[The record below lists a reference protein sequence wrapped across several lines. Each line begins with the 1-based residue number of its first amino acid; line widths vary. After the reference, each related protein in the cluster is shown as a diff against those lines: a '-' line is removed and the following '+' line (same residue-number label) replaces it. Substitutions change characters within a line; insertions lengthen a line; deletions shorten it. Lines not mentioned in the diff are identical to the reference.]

1 MPRYGFIAIDDRGRE
16 YRAVDEAMSEAALEG
31 RLRKAGHWV
40 AKAWEIR
47 PMLQKGGLFGGSI
60 RVPTRPLTEFFLQL
74 SMQLKAGIP
83 VLTALSGEAGES
95 PHPGLKR
102 VVQDLSERVQS
113 GQTLSEAM
121 AAHPKAFPR
130 VVVNL
135 TKAGEASGNLAETCN
150 RIRLYMEWQER
161 IMADMRQ
168 ALTYPAFVLVCALAF
183 VFIVFTLLIPRFAK
197 LLAELNVPLPLLT
210 QIMMRTSDF
219 FVHNWAGVLGGVAAT
234 WAGLHFGTRLSPGFA
249 LLVDRAKLKIPVIG
263 GLWCMIGMA
272 RFAQNL
278 GVMYGAGIALPEALG
293 MVAGLTGNRVL
304 EKSITEL
311 RQAVTEGR
319 QMHSVMGSHPIFS
332 KLVSQMIA
340 VGETTGSLATA
351 LENVSDYYN
360 EVLPR
365 QIKRM
370 FSLLEPLMIVGLVG
384 FVGMVALSIFLPI
397 VSLLNI
403 R

>member
-1 MPRYGFIAIDDRGRE
+1 MTAQTLVLASANRDKAAEISAILAAVPGLTLVPRPEDVPD
-16 YRAVDEAMSEAALEG
+16 VDETGTTLVENA
-31 RLRKAGHWV
+31 R
-40 AKAWEIR
+40 
-47 PMLQKGGLFGGSI
+47 
-60 RVPTRPLTEFFLQL
+60 
-74 SMQLKAGIP
+74 LKAR
-83 VLTALSGEAGES
+83 ALCAATGLAAVADDTGLEVDALDGAPGVYSARFAGE
-95 PHPGLKR
+95 GA
-102 VVQDLSERVQS
+102 
-113 GQTLSEAM
+113 T
-121 AAHPKAFPR
+121 
-130 VVVNL
+130 
-135 TKAGEASGNLAETCN
+135 
-150 RIRLYMEWQER
+150 Y
-161 IMADMRQ
+161 ADN
-168 ALTYPAFVLVCALAF
+168 V
-183 VFIVFTLLIPRFAK
+183 AK

-340 VGETTGSLATA
+340 VGETTPA
-351 LENVSDYYN
+351 
-360 EVLPR
+360 
-365 QIKRM
+365 
-370 FSLLEPLMIVGLVG
+370 F
-384 FVGMVALSIFLPI
+384 
-397 VSLLNI
+397 
-403 R
+403 